1 MVHFSIISAGILA
14 AASLVSAT
22 PVPSN
27 DDPKA
32 RIVPFVN
39 KHAAAR
45 RSESYSFSETTK
57 RDLHRIQRRNER
69 DAALMKRSGT
79 ELLRVKNTAAALEP
93 FDIDCHRKARTKKR
107 QGSSTNPLVNNA
119 DGLYYGNIDIG
130 TPAQVTTIDFD
141 TGSSDL
147 IVPSTACGN
156 CTGPFFDTSKS
167 TSFATTSQA
176 FSTSFGDGST
186 ADGVVSTETV
196 AIGSLSVKTQTFA
209 VINQASK
216 GFDGPNSGLMGLAF
230 PTNAHTGGAPWF
242 INLAQAGALASNV
255 VSFYLSRQ
263 GADGSE
269 LCVGCIDSAKFT
281 GQPEYFPLTPGN
293 ASQIY
298 WDIQTQGFT
307 VGGQLV
313 PQAMTAT
320 IDSGTALIYV
330 PPSYATA
337 LYAKIPGAQA
347 ASDNK
352 QFTFPCANAASLQ
365 FTFPCANAASLQVGI
380 MFGSSTVFNINPTQ
394 FIAAADQATG
404 TCTGAIMSS
413 GQEDGVALVGDAFMS
428 TWYSIFD
435 YGNMRVGFAQ
445 AV

>member
-1 MVHFSIISAGILA
+1 MVHFSIISATAGILA
-14 AASLVSAT
+14 AACLVSAT
-22 PVPSN
+22 PVPSDN
-27 DDPKA
+27 DPKA
-32 RIVPFVN
+32 RIIPFVN

-79 ELLRVKNTAAALEP
+79 ELLRAKNTAAALEP

-107 QGSSTNPLVNNA
+107 QGYSTDPLVNN
-119 DGLYYGNIDIG
+119 DDKVYYGNIDIG
-130 TPAQVTTIDFD
+130 TPAQVITIDFD

-147 IVPSTACGN
+147 VVPSASCAN
-156 CTGPFFDTSKS
+156 CTGPFFDPSKS
-167 TSFATTSQA
+167 TSFATTNQP
-176 FSTSFGDGST
+176 FSTSFGDDST
-186 ADGVVSTETV
+186 AYGLNSTETV
-196 AIGSLSVKTQTFA
+196 AIGSLGVQTQAFA
-209 VINQASK
+209 VITQASK
-216 GFDGPNSGLMGLAF
+216 GFDDPNSGLMGLAF
-230 PTNAHTGGAPWF
+230 PTIAETQATPWF
-242 INLAQAGALASNV
+242 MNLAHAGALASNV

-281 GQPEYFPLTPGN
+281 GQPEYFPLTPGD
-293 ASQIY
+293 ASQKT

-320 IDSGTALIYV
+320 IDSGTSLIYV

-337 LYAKIPGAQA
+337 LYSKIPGAQA

-352 QFTFPCANAASLQ
+352 Q

-413 GQEDGVALVGDAFMS
+413 GQEDGIALVGDAFMS

>member
-1 MVHFSIISAGILA
+1 MVHFSIISATAGILA

-45 RSESYSFSETTK
+45 RSESYNLPETTK

-79 ELLRVKNTAAALEP
+79 GNLKVKRTAAALEP
-93 FDIDCHRKARTKKR
+93 FDIDSARKARTKKR
-107 QGSSTNPLVNNA
+107 QGYSTDPLVNVG

-167 TSFATTSQA
+167 TSFATTNQA
-176 FSTSFGDGST
+176 FSTAFGDGST
-186 ADGVVSTETV
+186 ADGVLSTETV
-196 AIGSLSVKTQTFA
+196 AIGSLGIQNQPFA
-209 VINQASK
+209 VITQASK
-216 GFDGPNSGLMGLAF
+216 GFDGPNAGLMGLAF
-230 PTNAHTGGAPWF
+230 PTIAQTGATPWF
-242 INLAQAGALASNV
+242 MNLAHAGALASNV

-263 GADGSE
+263 GAEGSE
-269 LCVGCIDSAKFT
+269 LCVGCMDGAKFT

-293 ASQIY
+293 ATQKY
-298 WDIQTQGFT
+298 WDIASQGFT
-307 VGGQLV
+307 VSGQLV
-313 PQAMTAT
+313 TQAMTAT
-320 IDSGTALIYV
+320 IDSGTSLIYL
-330 PPSYATA
+330 PPSQANA
-337 LYAKIPGAQA
+337 LYSKIPGAA
-347 ASDNK
+347 AAADGTHYS
-352 QFTFPCANAASLQ
+352 FPCASAASLPPIGIA
-365 FTFPCANAASLQVGI
+365 FT
-380 MFGSSTVFNINPTQ
+380 GSSTVFNINPAQ
-394 FIAAADQATG
+394 FVAGVLDQAAG
-404 TCTGAIMSS
+404 TCAGAIVSS
-413 GQEDGVALVGDAFMS
+413 GKEDGIALVGDAFMS

-445 AV
+445 AL